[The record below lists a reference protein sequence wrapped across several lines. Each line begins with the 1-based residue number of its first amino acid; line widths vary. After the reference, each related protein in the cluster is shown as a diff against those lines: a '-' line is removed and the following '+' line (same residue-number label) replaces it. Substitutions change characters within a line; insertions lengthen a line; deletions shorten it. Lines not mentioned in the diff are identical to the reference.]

1 MTRLAR
7 ADLLALDAAD
17 PLAPARE
24 QFTLPDGIIYL
35 DGNSLGALPRA
46 TPKRLAEA
54 ALDEWGRDLIRSWNA
69 HGWIDLPRRI
79 GDKIARVIGAG
90 PGEVVVAD
98 STSINLF
105 KVLAAALNLNP
116 GRRVILSERDNFP
129 TDLYM
134 AQGLTTLLGGRH
146 ELRLVDGDEIA
157 GAIGEDTAVVM
168 LTHVNY
174 KSGAMHDMAAIT
186 SAAHARG
193 ALMLWDLAHSAG
205 AVPVDLNGCGADF
218 AVGCGYKYLNGGP
231 GAPAFVW
238 VNKKHQER
246 FVQPLSGW
254 LGHASPFAFETDYRP
269 AAGVAR
275 YVCGTPPVLSMIAL
289 ECGVDMFQDLDLA
302 ALRRKSMALTDLFI
316 RLVEQECDGFGLSLL
331 SPRAAERRGSQVSLR
346 HAEGYPIM
354 QALIARGII
363 GDFRAPDILRFGFAP
378 LYVRFADLWDAVAAL
393 RDILSSRAWDKPE
406 FHVRAAVT

>member
-1 MTRLAR
+1 
-7 ADLLALDAAD
+7 
-17 PLAPARE
+17 
-24 QFTLPDGIIYL
+24 
-35 DGNSLGALPRA
+35 
-46 TPKRLAEA
+46 
-54 ALDEWGRDLIRSWNA
+54 
-69 HGWIDLPRRI
+69 
-79 GDKIARVIGAG
+79 
-90 PGEVVVAD
+90 VVAD